1 MIFILHFNVNVTLCK
16 LDECVTVR
24 EGKRGRG
31 MEGYIHMGE
40 EEKEGERKRDT
51 LRKNEGKR

>member
-24 EGKRGRG
+24 EGKRGGERG
-31 MEGYIHMGE
+31 RDTYIR
-40 EEKEGERKRDT
+40 EKERKRE
-51 LRKNEGKR
+51 REKEIH